1 MTRSLR
7 ILCITGLVAGAVL
20 GMAGSVVAASNVRA
34 VCWAIDG
41 TGLIV
46 ATSIMALVY
55 GRAGHVEIAG
65 GFLVY
70 AIGEA
75 VMLTGTAMP
84 LDASVPAFA
93 AGTALWSAGLALT
106 SVPRV
111 FALWTRLAGMI
122 ACVLFGVVSLR
133 IFWGTVTTPISRPL
147 PFYAYPFLVLTF
159 VGWMAAV
166 VKLEA
171 SGDAAASRPGA
182 KSEVLAR

>member
-1 MTRSLR
+1 MTRNLR
-7 ILCITGLVAGAVL
+7 ILAVVGLVAGAVL
-20 GMAGSVVAASNVRA
+20 GLAGSVVAAANVRA

-46 ATSIMALVY
+46 ATAILALAHART
-55 GRAGHVEIAG
+55 GRLEIAG

-75 VMLTGTAMP
+75 VMLTGTAMS

-93 AGTALWSAGLALT
+93 AGAALWSAGLALI

-111 FALWTRLAGMI
+111 FALWARLAGLV
-122 ACVLFGVVSLR
+122 ASVLFGVIALR
-133 IFWGTVTTPISRPL
+133 IFWGAVITPISRPL

-159 VGWMAAV
+159 I
-166 VKLEA
+166 
-171 SGDAAASRPGA
+171 
-182 KSEVLAR
+182 